1 MLRRWRAVASPSPLP
16 GLRFAPAERRARL
29 LGAYDVD
36 LVVDVGANVGQYAA
50 ALRAAGYEGR
60 VTSFE
65 PLAAPYAVLADA
77 ADGDRAW
84 EAWRLALGA
93 RRGAARANVAEDPRN
108 SSVLKVGE
116 RHLRAVPDSRTVAVE
131 NVRMERL
138 DDLWPHLTAG
148 ARHPYLKIDTQ
159 GYELEVLRGAG
170 SALDDVVLV
179 EAELSLLPTYDAG
192 PLFGDVVP
200 FLAGRGFAPVAFEG
214 VLDDLATGE
223 MLQADAIFARR
234 GPSLAAAPRAT

>member
-1 MLRRWRAVASPSPLP
+1 M
-16 GLRFAPAERRARL
+16 
-29 LGAYDVD
+29 GAYDVD

-50 ALRAAGYEGR
+50 ALRAAGYERR
-60 VTSFE
+60 VASFE
-65 PLAAPYAVLADA
+65 PLAAPYAALADA
-77 ADGDRAW
+77 AAGDRAW

-138 DDLWPHLTAG
+138 DDLWAHLAAG

-170 SALDDVVLV
+170 RALDDVVLV
-179 EAELSLLPTYDAG
+179 EAELSLLPTYEAG
-192 PLFGDVVP
+192 PMFEDVVA
-200 FLAGRGFAPVAFEG
+200 FLAEHRFSPIAFEG

-223 MLQADAIFARR
+223 MLQVDAIFR
-234 GPSLAAAPRAT
+234 ST

>member
-1 MLRRWRAVASPSPLP
+1 VASPSPLP

-60 VTSFE
+60 VASFE
-65 PLAAPYAVLADA
+65 PLAAPYAALADA
-77 ADGDRAW
+77 AAGDRAW

-93 RRGAARANVAEDPRN
+93 RRGAVRANVAEDHRN

-138 DDLWPHLTAG
+138 DDLWPHLAAA
-148 ARHPYLKIDTQ
+148 ARHPCLKIDTQ
-159 GYELEVLRGAG
+159 GYELEVLRGAAR
-170 SALDDVVLV
+170 ALDDVVLV
-179 EAELSLLPTYDAG
+179 EAELSLLPTYEAG
-192 PLFGDVVP
+192 PMFEDVVA
-200 FLAGRGFAPVAFEG
+200 FLAEHRFSPIAFEG
-214 VLDDLATGE
+214 VLDDRATGE
-223 MLQADAIFARR
+223 MLQVDAIFR
-234 GPSLAAAPRAT
+234 ST